1 MSCCKWQFPFVRCF
15 TDAVLSSVRFRPLL
29 DPPLDRCPPGVLR
42 CPPPALHASRVRKLK
57 RRASLLVKASTPAK
71 HMHAMGRRASLAAKL
86 LINAN
91 VDSDL
96 NAYLSKR
103 SSLSSACASCSFLPP
118 PAAQPGDDTAR
129 RESCSVALPP
139 PPPSS
144 REKARIDKNVRLL
157 SSLSTEKLR
166 NTGEVDELLKQRRL
180 SNTSAKTARRKSRR
194 QIKFRRQSST
204 KSKSSLVSGFSAC
217 SNDRM
222 SFADATV
229 RPEPVGGGHNE
240 QGRRFSGRDDDEDDV
255 FVNAREF
262 FNDDARTPSDDD
274 GATTTDYESAGDMLD
289 DADTRHAVDARGI
302 EGGSTWQD
310 LRHESLKPTIAA
322 DAAAAG
328 GDHAALTLTSA
339 HIDVG
344 PLTAWQTAR
353 QSTKAQQST
362 QAPDNVSVTSD
373 VTKNMQRVSS
383 IGTFSRAAKRVSM
396 DVLGRA
402 QE

>member
-1 MSCCKWQFPFVRCF
+1 MIAALL
-15 TDAVLSSVRFRPLL
+15 TPLTAS
-29 DPPLDRCPPGVLR
+29 PPR
-42 CPPPALHASRVRKLK
+42 ASRVRKLK

-91 VDSDL
+91 VESDL

-103 SSLSSACASCSFLPP
+103 SSLSSASASRSFLPP
-118 PAAQPGDDTAR
+118 PAAQPGDDTTAR
-129 RESCSVALPP
+129 RESCSVVPP

-166 NTGEVDELLKQRRL
+166 NTGEVAELLKQRRL
-180 SNTSAKTARRKSRR
+180 SNASAKTARRRKSRR

-229 RPEPVGGGHNE
+229 RPELADDGHNE